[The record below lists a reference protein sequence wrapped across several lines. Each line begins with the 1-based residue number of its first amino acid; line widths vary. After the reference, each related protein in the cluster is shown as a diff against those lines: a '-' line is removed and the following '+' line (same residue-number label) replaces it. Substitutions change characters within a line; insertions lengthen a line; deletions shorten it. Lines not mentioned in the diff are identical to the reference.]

1 MLSGN
6 QPFYNPEVPPFKLQ
20 LDIID
25 FSDYDND
32 TDVDDCPL
40 RVGFYWQQNLTNQKP
55 DLNRSKWLS
64 KSRLDKLF
72 SIRLL
77 LLQLQKYFSRWPRH
91 RYPGYGLPDGPNCGT
106 DSTDEFNEPGFKRVI
121 AVDMKNEVFA
131 VSAYNVITW
140 HDDRL
145 EWDPKDRNRLFVD
158 LTRCF
163 FLSSWP
169 SSSSCVH
176 RYYSSKPILLKGL

>member
-1 MLSGN
+1 MSCIQHFRLLLSGN

-40 RVGFYWQQNLTNQKP
+40 RVGLYWQKNFTNQKP
-55 DLNRSKWLS
+55 DLNQSKRLS

-91 RYPGYGLPDGPNCGT
+91 RYSG
-106 DSTDEFNEPGFKRVI
+106 
-121 AVDMKNEVFA
+121 
-131 VSAYNVITW
+131 
-140 HDDRL
+140 
-145 EWDPKDRNRLFVD
+145 
-158 LTRCF
+158 
-163 FLSSWP
+163 
-169 SSSSCVH
+169 
-176 RYYSSKPILLKGL
+176 KGLRDGL